1 MKRWIKLTA
10 LAAALL
16 LVVLIATPL
25 FIDTNTFRPLL
36 ESQLTTALNRKV
48 TLGDLSLSLFTGS
61 LSAKTLTIA
70 DDPAFSSTPFL
81 QAKSLRI
88 GVELR
93 PLLFDHKV
101 LIRNLTIDAPQV
113 HLVHADPGPNRPAQ
127 WNFSTIGRNALPR
140 PGQPPTQTDILVDQ
154 LSITNGHATVESLP
168 SDTATVNNANVPARV
183 YDAIHLEAT
192 NLALKRQFPLTL
204 TANLPGEARLS
215 LTGKA
220 GPINPRDA
228 ARTAFDA
235 QLKLDHLDPVAAG
248 FLNASAG
255 ISLLADLDAHT
266 FSNGQTITSTGTVH
280 AHNLKLRPTAAP
292 APKPID
298 ITYNVVHNLATDTGQ
313 VQDAGIQA
321 GRVAAHITGT
331 YAVTPT
337 TTQLKLRL
345 NAPGL
350 PIDDLQALLPAA
362 GVKLPNGSGLRGG
375 TLTTNLTIAGPV
387 TALAVAG
394 PIELS
399 NTRLNGFNLGSQLKG
414 IASLATGQTGNLTN
428 IQTLSFNLDYA
439 RETVQASNIYAALPA
454 LGTATGNGTVAPS
467 GALDFR
473 LIMKLDTTRGLGG
486 TALGIL
492 SALTSAGGSLTSRAA
507 SNGVP
512 VTITGTASS
521 PVITP
526 DVGGLLKNNA
536 GSILGGKGN
545 SGAQGIVDSLGS
557 LFGKQH

>member
-10 LAAALL
+10 AAAALL
-16 LVVLIATPL
+16 LVVLIAIPL
-25 FIDTNTFRPLL
+25 FINANTFRPLI

-48 TLGDLSLSLFTGS
+48 TLGDLSLSLLSGS
-61 LSAKTLTIA
+61 LSANDLKIS
-70 DDPAFSSTPFL
+70 DDPAFSTSPFL

-101 LIRNLTIDAPQV
+101 LIRNLAIDAPQV
-113 HLVHADPGPNRPAQ
+113 HLVHASSGR
-127 WNFSTIGRNALPR
+127 WNFSTIGRTSTPN
-140 PGQPPTQTDILVDQ
+140 PGRPPTQTDFLVDK
-154 LSITNGHATVESLP
+154 LSITNGHATVENLP
-168 SDTATVNNANVPARV
+168 SSGPARV
-183 YDAIHLEAT
+183 YDDIHLEAT
-192 NLALKRQFPLTL
+192 NLALKRQFPFTL
-204 TANLPGEARLS
+204 SANLPGEAKLS

-220 GPINPRDA
+220 GPINPDDA
-228 ARTAFDA
+228 AHTTFDA

-248 FLNASAG
+248 FLDASAG

-266 FSNGQTITSTGTVH
+266 LSNGETITSTGTVH
-280 AHNLKLRPTAAP
+280 AQNLKLRPTATS

-298 ITYNVVHNLATDTGQ
+298 ITYNVVHNLATDTGR
-313 VQDAGIQA
+313 VQDAAIQT
-321 GRVAAHITGT
+321 GRIATHLTGT

-337 TTQLKLRL
+337 TTQLNLKL

-350 PIDDLQALLPAA
+350 PIDELQALLPAA
-362 GVKLPNGSGLRGG
+362 GVKLPNGSVLRGG

-387 TALAVAG
+387 NALAITG

-414 IASLATGQTGNLTN
+414 IAGLATGQTGNLTN
-428 IQTLSFNLDYA
+428 IQTLSLNLDYA
-439 RETVQASNIYAALPA
+439 RDTVQVANIYAALPA

-467 GALDFR
+467 GALNFR
-473 LIMKLDTTRGLGG
+473 LTMKLDTSRGLGG
-486 TALGIL
+486 AAVGIL
-492 SALTSAGGSLTSRAA
+492 SALTSAGGSLTSKAA
-507 SNGVP
+507 SNGIP
-512 VTITGTASS
+512 ITITGTAAS
-521 PVITP
+521 PIITP

-545 SGAQGIVDSLGS
+545 SGTQGIINSLGS
-557 LFGKQH
+557 LFGKKH